1 MSAPLSLPADAA
13 GPLAPWL
20 AGAVLG
26 LSAAVHCLGM
36 CGPLVIALGK
46 TKSSWGGLLVYHL
59 SRTASYL
66 VLGVLVLSVAP
77 MASGQRWLSV
87 VSGLLLLA
95 TAWQEQFAEP
105 ACCTTQKTPWH
116 RRLLQWRMWSLKNT
130 SGVLTSSVLGGLNG
144 LLPCGM
150 VYAAIASSSAFGGWS
165 GGIPFLVGF
174 GTATAVPLIALQAAG
189 KHLPA
194 VWMARWK
201 RASAVLAVGMGL
213 WFIARGAGWG
223 IPLLSPTEKSLH
235 VETHLPAAENGGSPC
250 MHPNGPSSTDNPEAV
265 YPIKPKAKSS
275 INPVAASSERPGACC
290 TH

>member
-1 MSAPLSLPADAA
+1 MSSSLSFPADAA
-13 GPLAPWL
+13 GPFAPWV

-46 TKSSWGGLLVYHL
+46 TKSTWGALVVYHL

-77 MASGQRWLSV
+77 MASGQRWLSIA
-87 VSGLLLLA
+87 SGLFLLA

-116 RRLLQWRMWSLKNT
+116 RRLLLWRTWSLKNT

-201 RASAVLAVGMGL
+201 RASAFLAVAMGL
-213 WFIARGAGWG
+213 WFILRGAGWG
-223 IPLLSPTEKSLH
+223 IPLVSPTEKSLR
-235 VETHLPAAENGGSPC
+235 VETHHPAAENGGSPRTQ
-250 MHPNGPSSTDNPEAV
+250 PSGPA
-265 YPIKPKAKSS
+265 A
-275 INPVAASSERPGACC
+275 PVRSGAASEKPGACC
-290 TH
+290 TR

>member
-1 MSAPLSLPADAA
+1 MSSSLSFPADAA
-13 GPLAPWL
+13 GPFPPWV

-46 TKSSWGGLLVYHL
+46 TKSTWGALVVYHL

-66 VLGVLVLSVAP
+66 VLGVVVLSLAP

-87 VSGLLLLA
+87 VSGLFLLA

-116 RRLLQWRMWSLKNT
+116 RRLLLWRTWSLKNT

-165 GGIPFLVGF
+165 GGIPFLLGF
-174 GTATAVPLIALQAAG
+174 GTATALPLVALQAAG

-213 WFIARGAGWG
+213 WFILRGAGMG
-223 IPLLSPTEKSLH
+223 IPLVSPTEKSLH
-235 VETHLPAAENGGSPC
+235 VETHLPTSDQGASPC
-250 MHPNGPSSTDNPEAV
+250 TPPAGSDAPE
-265 YPIKPKAKSS
+265 KPGATSPEK
-275 INPVAASSERPGACC
+275 PGACC
-290 TH
+290 TQ